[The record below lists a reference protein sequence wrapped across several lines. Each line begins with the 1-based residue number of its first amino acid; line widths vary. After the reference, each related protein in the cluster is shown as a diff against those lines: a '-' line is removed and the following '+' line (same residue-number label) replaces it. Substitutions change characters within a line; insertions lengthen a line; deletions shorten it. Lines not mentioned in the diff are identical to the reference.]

1 MLLCQPQSVVV
12 RTKQNTVYENSLE
25 DLPKSCPFA
34 HQWSVLN
41 TLVCVCRLYSVEGL
55 GPFLSLPLP
64 LSPSLP
70 CSLSPSPSP
79 QHFRDKEE
87 DSIEELIF
95 TEIVDQ
101 FQ

>member
-55 GPFLSLPLP
+55 GPFLSL
-64 LSPSLP
+64 
-70 CSLSPSPSP
+70 SLSPSPHLSLAP
-79 QHFRDKEE
+79 
-87 DSIEELIF
+87 SLPLPPPNIL
-95 TEIVDQ
+95 EIRKKIVLKS
-101 FQ
+101 